1 MTTCVLAS
9 QTSGSR
15 EARRGI
21 FPQSSGAVEQQVT
34 CKHKRRRRSES
45 ELEAMNHALLTT
57 AEKRSARNAEQMT
70 RTRILSYKSTMR
82 ENHFCSITFGH
93 SRAGNM
99 TS

>member
-45 ELEAMNHALLTT
+45 ELEL
-57 AEKRSARNAEQMT
+57 
-70 RTRILSYKSTMR
+70 
-82 ENHFCSITFGH
+82 
-93 SRAGNM
+93 
-99 TS
+99 